1 MGMAELSA
9 AQIKHSSASRHCK
22 CVQLSHGALP
32 WEQPLLGNYGS
43 SRKKHLKMCF
53 PPKLS
58 ESTHQWVFQAW
69 ETYAKST
76 DDMLYWCTN
85 HTALGYTKPHPPK
98 PFLQLLPL
106 LKKAQIFE
114 ECVWSEFILLCSLRA
129 LISTILPHPGRTQKK
144 ACNVMNEYILA
155 EQPQHLI
162 KQRFKLKM

>member
-1 MGMAELSA
+1 MD
-9 AQIKHSSASRHCK
+9 
-22 CVQLSHGALP
+22 
-32 WEQPLLGNYGS
+32 
-43 SRKKHLKMCF
+43 F

-76 DDMLYWCTN
+76 GDLLYCCTN

-106 LKKAQIFE
+106 LKKAQISE

-129 LISTILPHPGRTQKK
+129 LMSTILPHPGPTQKK
-144 ACNVMNEYILA
+144 ACHVMNEYILA
-155 EQPQHLI
+155 EQPQSLI
-162 KQRFKLKM
+162 KQRFKLKMQTTSKPTKDVYYFITLSCLTDVSVPFIWQRCAIEMSHHFYKAHSKPSCI